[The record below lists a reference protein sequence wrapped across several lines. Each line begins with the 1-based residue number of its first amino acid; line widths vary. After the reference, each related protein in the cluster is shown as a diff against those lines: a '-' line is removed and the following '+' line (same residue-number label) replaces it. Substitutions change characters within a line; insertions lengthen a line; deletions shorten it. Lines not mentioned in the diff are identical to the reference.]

1 MVTGTGVNVTGT
13 LNSSGNANLANLGV
27 AGTATVTG
35 NANVGN
41 IGAATGIFTANVSV
55 GSYVLSPGGSA
66 LVFLPGTGI
75 TRNYGNL
82 DPYTG
87 GYYLGGGTRW
97 TGIRANS
104 ADFATTLN
112 VTGNANVGNLGT
124 AGLITATGNI
134 QGGNLVSGGALSV
147 TGNVTGANL
156 VTSGVLSVIGNANIG
171 NIGTG
176 IVTSTGNVTGANLI
190 TGGLVTATGN
200 VNSANI
206 NTGNVFASGNAV
218 SNNIIANTVAYVG
231 PGATG
236 TAFSA
241 PTIIGVNSDAEYI
254 QAALVNKTATGSADW
269 IAYGDNGN
277 DVAGWMDMGFTGSN
291 FNDANYTITGKNDG
305 YLFVKPVNGTGLGG
319 NLVIAT
325 DGTGTDNDIVFATGG
340 FLTAN
345 EKMRFIDAQNQFY
358 IKTTT
363 VSTSTSTGA
372 LRVAGGVGIA
382 GNTFVGGTLSA
393 SGTLTSGNL
402 ATTGTL
408 SAGGD
413 ANVGNLGTSGLVTAT
428 GNITGANLIT
438 GGLVTASEIGRA
450 HV

>member
-1 MVTGTGVNVTGT
+1 MLFRSV
-13 LNSSGNANLANLGV
+13 
-27 AGTATVTG
+27 TATANITG
-35 NANVGN
+35 GNILTGGLISATSTITSAANV
-41 IGAATGIFTANVSV
+41 V
-55 GSYVLSPGGSA
+55 
-66 LVFLPGTGI
+66 
-75 TRNYGNL
+75 
-82 DPYTG
+82 
-87 GYYLGGGTRW
+87 
-97 TGIRANS
+97 
-104 ADFATTLN
+104 
-112 VTGNANVGNLGT
+112 
-124 AGLITATGNI
+124 
-134 QGGNLVSGGALSV
+134 GGNLTTGGLV
-147 TGNVTGANL
+147 TASGNVIGGNLTTGGLVTASGNVIGANL
-156 VTSGVLSVIGNANIG
+156 VTSGVLSVTGNANIG

-241 PTIIGVNSDAEYI
+241 PTIIGVNSDAAYV

-291 FNDANYTITGKNDG
+291 FNDSNYTITGKNDG
-305 YLFVKPVNGTGLGG
+305 YVFSKAVNGTGLGG
-319 NLVIAT
+319 NLVVAT
-325 DGTGTDNDIVFATGG
+325 GSTGTTNDIVFATGG

-372 LRVAGGVGIA
+372 LRVAGG
-382 GNTFVGGTLSA
+382 
-393 SGTLTSGNL
+393 
-402 ATTGTL
+402 
-408 SAGGD
+408 
-413 ANVGNLGTSGLVTAT
+413 
-428 GNITGANLIT
+428 
-438 GGLVTASEIGRA
+438 EIGRA